1 MIEGSPGWTC
11 ALVGWCIGRTAMWE
25 GLFTPPSARW
35 NVRRSTYGGF
45 LLASGVGIGLWASS
59 DGDAAFLQRT
69 GSVFVV
75 LLAALLGVGA
85 CLGGGRRRSL
95 ATVAGLAGIAALPTF
110 VDARAATAFGDVGA
124 GMRAIDVAP
133 WVGLGFGVLLFAAVP
148 RPPGRGLGRLA
159 VAFGLAVLE
168 WTWVSRHLWLPESC
182 GWPDRVD
189 VAAMSETLRFPFL
202 AAWSGLGHAGMIGL
216 LLVGRDST
224 EST

>member
-1 MIEGSPGWTC
+1 MIEGGPGWTC
-11 ALVGWCIGRTAMWE
+11 ALVGWCLGRTAVWE
-25 GLFTPPSARW
+25 GLLAAPSARW
-35 NVRRSTYGGF
+35 GVRPSTYKAF
-45 LLASGVGIGLWASS
+45 LLGSGVGIGLWASS

-69 GSVFVV
+69 GAVFVA
-75 LLAALLGVGA
+75 LLTLLLGVGA
-85 CLGGGRRRSL
+85 YVGGGRRRSL
-95 ATVAGLAGIAALPTF
+95 AAVASLAGIAALPTF
-110 VDARAATAFGDVGA
+110 YDGRAATAFGDVGA
-124 GMRAIDVAP
+124 GMRAVDVAP
-133 WVGLGFGVLLFAAVP
+133 WVSLGFGVLLLAAVP
-148 RPPGRGLGRLA
+148 RPSGLGLGRLA

-189 VAAMSETLRFPFL
+189 VAAMTETLRFPFL